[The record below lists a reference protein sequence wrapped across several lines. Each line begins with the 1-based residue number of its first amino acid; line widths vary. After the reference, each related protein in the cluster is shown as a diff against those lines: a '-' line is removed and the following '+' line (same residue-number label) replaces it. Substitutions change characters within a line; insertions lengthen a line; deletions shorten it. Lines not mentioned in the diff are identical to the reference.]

1 MPSLRKLTR
10 RIKRSPSRLHRL
22 DDDLRLRVSFDPLQH
37 RLHDGEVRGRTYLL
51 AEGRLQVTL
60 CLKQVRGGVEE
71 LTRRIIEKR
80 IRETRVGRHIGYSNR
95 LWQCDL
101 RDFIESAAGAHER
114 LGSHAFRQQVF
125 NL

>member
-10 RIKRSPSRLHRL
+10 WTTRNLSRLHRL
-22 DDDLRLRVSFDPLQH
+22 DDDLGLRVSFDPLQH
-37 RLHDGEVRGRTYLL
+37 RLHGGEVRGRTYLL
-51 AEGRLQVTL
+51 AEGRLQGTP
-60 CLKQVRGGVEE
+60 CLKEVRGGIEDI
-71 LTRRIIEKR
+71 TRRIIEKR
-80 IRETRVGRHIGYSNR
+80 IRETCVGRHIGYLNR

-101 RDFIESAAGAHER
+101 RDFIESAADAHER